1 MNTPNSPK
9 NGAREQTDPTM
20 QRLADDMQEGLSV
33 FMTVPQ
39 KLMQANLEAFAEGM
53 NFMQRRM
60 KAQATIWSGL
70 GRVGTGNGNLG
81 DTQQHFINDMA
92 QEMAAEMKEFSE
104 LAKKNMAL
112 AADVAMSAGK
122 GFVPGRTS

>member
-9 NGAREQTDPTM
+9 NGAQEQVDPTM
-20 QRLADDMQEGLSV
+20 QRLADDMQEGLSA
-33 FMTVPQ
+33 FMVVPQ
-39 KLMQANLEAFAEGM
+39 RLMQANLEAFADGM
-53 NFMQRRM
+53 NFMHRRM
-60 KAQATIWSGL
+60 KAQATMLSGL
-70 GRVGTGNGNLG
+70 GRMGTGGNLG

-122 GFVPGRTS
+122 GFVPGRSS